1 MWTTMHDDTVM
12 VVVAV
17 SVLLLAA
24 TALGVALWSAARVK
38 ALQRRLMNQEM
49 TVLSLRGALSALCTS
64 EMAVD
69 QRQAEM
75 AQRLQM
81 IAGQQE
87 QMLLRDPDQGPY
99 QHAIRLAVRGA
110 SREQLMET
118 CGLTRGEADLLLFI
132 NQPPQDSSLS

>member
-1 MWTTMHDDTVM
+1 MA
-12 VVVAV
+12 VVTV

-24 TALGVALWSAARVK
+24 TALGVALWSAVRVK
-38 ALQRRLMNQEM
+38 ILQQRLSNQEM
-49 TVLSLRGALSALCTS
+49 TVLSLRGALSALCAS
-64 EMAVD
+64 EITVD
-69 QRQAEM
+69 QQQAEM

-81 IAGQQE
+81 LAGQQE

-132 NQPPQDSSLS
+132 NQTPEDSGLS

>member
-1 MWTTMHDDTVM
+1 MPDFALLVM
-12 VVVAV
+12 I
-17 SVLLLAA
+17 SVLFALV
-24 TALGVALWSAARVK
+24 TVALGVAVWSVARVR
-38 ALQRRLMNQEM
+38 ALQQRLMNQELAL
-49 TVLSLRGALSALCTS
+49 LSLRGALSVLCSS
-64 EMAVD
+64 EMQAD

-75 AQRLQM
+75 AQRLRVL
-81 IAGQQE
+81 AGQQE

-132 NQPPQDSSLS
+132 NRSPEET

>member
-1 MWTTMHDDTVM
+1 MWMIMYDYTLM
-12 VVVAV
+12 AV
-17 SVLLLAA
+17 IAGVLLLLTV

-38 ALQRRLMNQEM
+38 ALQQRLMNQET

-64 EMAVD
+64 EMATD
-69 QRQAEM
+69 QRQTEM

-87 QMLLRDPDQGPY
+87 QMLLRDPEQGSY
-99 QHAIRLAVRGA
+99 QHAIRLAVQGA

-132 NQPPQDSSLS
+132 NRPPENSDPV

>member
-1 MWTTMHDDTVM
+1 MHDYTIM
-12 VVVAV
+12 AVVTV

-24 TALGVALWSAARVK
+24 TALGVALWSAVRVK
-38 ALQRRLMNQEM
+38 ILQQRLSNQEM
-49 TVLSLRGALSALCTS
+49 TVLSLRGALSALCAS
-64 EMAVD
+64 EITVD
-69 QRQAEM
+69 QQQAEM

-81 IAGQQE
+81 LAGQQE

-132 NQPPQDSSLS
+132 NQTPEDSGLS